1 MVELVN
7 SIDNI
12 ELPMNL
18 LTNLLVNKKF
28 NDNEKRF
35 LIFLIG
41 KTIYDDEY
49 PILSKSIIS
58 RNIDVS
64 ERTVFNMTRRL
75 QQKGYLTVEVE
86 ELSKYTLNRYIINF
100 EKINEEF
107 NEFIRIK

>member
-18 LTNLLVNKKF
+18 LTNILNNKKF

-41 KTIYDDEY
+41 KTIYNDEY
-49 PILSKSIIS
+49 PILSKSVIS
-58 RNIDVS
+58 KNIDIS
-64 ERTVFNMTRRL
+64 ERTVFNIARRL
-75 QQKGYLTVEVE
+75 HQKGYLTVETE
-86 ELSKYTLNRYIINF
+86 EFYKYNLNRYIVNF
-100 EKINEEF
+100 DKINDEF
-107 NEFIRIK
+107 NEFIKVK